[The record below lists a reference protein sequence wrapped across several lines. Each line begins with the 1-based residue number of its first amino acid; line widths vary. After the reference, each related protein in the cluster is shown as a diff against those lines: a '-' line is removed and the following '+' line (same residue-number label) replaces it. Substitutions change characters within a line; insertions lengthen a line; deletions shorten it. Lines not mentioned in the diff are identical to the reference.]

1 MSTISQSTR
10 WLPPWL
16 RSWAADSA
24 ALMFS
29 QFAAVVATSTLAIL
43 LTRRLGPQDW
53 GIFSGFL
60 GLSMALSVFVEFGL
74 AQWLL
79 RELARLWADTEGP
92 DSGETRHQA
101 GQIVV
106 GSFAV
111 NMSLGAVMIVG
122 AGLAS

>member
-43 LTRRLGPQDW
+43 LTRRLGPEDW

-60 GLSMALSVFVEFGL
+60 GLSMALSIFVEFGL

-79 RELARLWADTEGP
+79 RELARLWAKHEGVP
-92 DSGETRHQA
+92 ASDEVRVQA
-101 GQIVV
+101 GQLVV
-106 GSFAV
+106 ASFAV
-111 NMSLGAVMIVG
+111 NMSLGALMIVG
-122 AGLAS
+122 AG